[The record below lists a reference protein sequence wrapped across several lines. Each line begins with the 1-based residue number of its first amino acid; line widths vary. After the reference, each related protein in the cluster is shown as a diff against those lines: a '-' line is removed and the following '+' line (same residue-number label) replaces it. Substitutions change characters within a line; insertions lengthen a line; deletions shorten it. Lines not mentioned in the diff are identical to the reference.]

1 MDHGQL
7 ISRALTSQRRYIMGT
22 VRLTDKRKNEYRENA
37 KEMFEK
43 SNPRID
49 FTPEE
54 TTSIMQAM
62 ANHPFQTACRNF
74 VIEQNALYNVDDS
87 DEDSTLPFNFTM
99 EKTRLDT
106 VTCRQVAGEEA
117 VTCHLPTQLEMFGE
131 TGWRFSSTKNAM
143 DFIPDA
149 FLDNP
154 KDVLIMQAAIRRV
167 AFERKAQSE
176 ARNTF
181 MGGVKDALANCNT
194 LGQLIKL
201 WPAASKLASAEDISK
216 LHKKET
222 RTQTANRVREE
233 IDLDVNA
240 LNSTVLTAS
249 LLGD

>member
-1 MDHGQL
+1 
-7 ISRALTSQRRYIMGT
+7 MGT
-22 VRLTDKRKNEYRENA
+22 VRLTDKRKNEYKENA

-54 TTSIMQAM
+54 TISIMQAM
-62 ANHPFQTACRNF
+62 ANHPFQVACRTF
-74 VIEQNALYNVDDS
+74 VTEQNALYNVDDS
-87 DEDSTLPFNFTM
+87 DEDSKLPFNFSM
-99 EKTRLDT
+99 EKTKLDT
-106 VTCRQVAGEEA
+106 ITCRQVTEEDG
-117 VTCHLPTQLEMFGE
+117 VKCYLPTALVMFGE
-131 TGWRFSSTKNAM
+131 QGWRYSIDKSAM
-143 DFIPDA
+143 DFIPDK

-154 KDVLIMQAAIRRV
+154 KDILIMQAAIRRV
-167 AFERKAQSE
+167 AFERKTQSE
-176 ARNTF
+176 ARTTF
-181 MGGVKDALANCNT
+181 MSGVRDALDNCNT

-201 WPAASKLASAEDISK
+201 WPAASKLASAEDISQ

-233 IDLDVNA
+233 IDLDVST

>member
-1 MDHGQL
+1 
-7 ISRALTSQRRYIMGT
+7 MGT

-43 SNPRID
+43 SNPRPD

-74 VIEQNALYNVDDS
+74 AMEQSALYNVDDS
-87 DEDSTLPFNFTM
+87 DEDSTLPFNFRM
-99 EKTRLDT
+99 ETTSLDT
-106 VTCRQVAGEEA
+106 ITCRQVVSEEA
-117 VTCHLPTQLEMFGE
+117 VTCYLPTQLVMFGE
-131 TGWRFSSTKNAM
+131 TGWRYSTISKSAM
-143 DFIPDA
+143 DFIPDR

-167 AFERKAQSE
+167 AFERKTQSE

-181 MGGVKDALANCNT
+181 MGGVKDALENCNT